1 MVEVWRDIKNY
12 EKLYQI
18 SNIGNIKR
26 IEKHSDHGQEKMMKQ
41 TTGRKGYKMISLSK
55 EKKQKTFCVHR
66 LVAEAFIPNPKN
78 LPQVNHKDGNKANN
92 SVYNLEWCNNSYNQL
107 HANRMGLCKNRVNR
121 VIEASSKPVLV
132 YDLDGNLL
140 FSCSSAREASKLT
153 GVGFKTISYHC
164 IKQVKKPHS
173 IKYIF
178 RFKKEN

>member
-1 MVEVWRDIKNY
+1 MW
-12 EKLYQI
+12 
-18 SNIGNIKR
+18 
-26 IEKHSDHGQEKMMKQ
+26 
-41 TTGRKGYKMISLSK
+41 
-55 EKKQKTFCVHR
+55 KKIYIRGQKTNYSVSDMGEVRNDITNRRIKGSKQYGYVRVSLILDKKYIGKSIHR